1 MIDKAKVMLGLQIHA
16 LSTKCEDDGHYCPY
30 FASDECSLLLC
41 KDTLELLKEQPGIVR
56 CRECIRR
63 GTYNCPIYVGGDA
76 DHGSPDDWYC
86 ADGERG

>member
-41 KDTLELLKEQPGIVR
+41 KDTLELLKEQKAEIESLEHNLAV
-56 CRECIRR
+56 
-63 GTYNCPIYVGGDA
+63 TQDNLN
-76 DHGSPDDWYC
+76 WYLNGN
-86 ADGERG
+86 A